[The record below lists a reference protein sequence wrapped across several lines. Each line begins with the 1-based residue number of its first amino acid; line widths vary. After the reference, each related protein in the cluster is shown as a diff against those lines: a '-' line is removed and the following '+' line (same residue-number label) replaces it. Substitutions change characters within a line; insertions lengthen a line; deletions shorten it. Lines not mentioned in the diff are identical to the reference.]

1 MRLIIVEEIAK
12 HARFEPFDHAA
23 MDGIR
28 VCKVSTTR
36 GARLRPPCGTP
47 WNRRWGVSEPR
58 MFTLAKPLAYGNWQ
72 N

>member
-12 HARFEPFDHAA
+12 HARFEPLDHAA

-28 VCKVSTTR
+28 LCKVSRAR
-36 GARLRPPCGTP
+36 GARLRLPCGTP

-58 MFTLAKPLAYGNWQ
+58 MLTLATRLAERNWQ